1 MTVHPFRKNFNNLN
15 KKELK
20 KYLFDFYRLYKNRPV
35 KDNKGGM
42 FFGNMFGLYY
52 FLRKIKPKFV
62 IESGVYKGQTSWLI
76 EKVLPNSKILSID
89 PDLSNR
95 EYISK
100 KIEYSNIDFKNQ
112 NFKNIPK
119 NSLVFFDDHQNQIER
134 LMQCKWFGINNVI
147 FDDNYPVG
155 KGDLYTLKHAYWHKG
170 FNHHLTFKS
179 MIKSLLIFISM
190 ILKKKIF
197 KDYYFSNDILKSR
210 IRDQKPNK
218 LDFDYVNKNID
229 KYFEFPPIFE
239 LKSKAKKF
247 EKTENPILSENYK
260 KYFNLSNTELDSHSS
275 VTFIKIKKS
284 K

>member
-1 MTVHPFRKNFNNLN
+1 MNLSPFKKNFNSLN

-20 KYLFDFYRLYKNRPV
+20 KYLSDFYLLYKKRPI
-35 KDNKGGM
+35 KNNKGGM

-52 FLRKIKPKFV
+52 FLRKIKPQFI

-76 EKVLPNSKILSID
+76 EKVLPNSKILSLD

-100 KIEYSNIDFKNQ
+100 KIKYSNKDFKNQ
-112 NFKNIPK
+112 NFKNIPS

-134 LMQCKWFGINNVI
+134 LMQSKWFGIKNVI

-155 KGDLYTLKHAYWHKG
+155 KGDLYTLKHAYQNKG

-179 MIKSLLIFISM
+179 MIKSLIIFISM

-197 KDYYFSNDILKSR
+197 KDYYFSNVILKSR
-210 IRDQKPNK
+210 FRDQKPNK
-218 LDFDYVNKNID
+218 FDFHYLNKNID
-229 KYFEFPPIFE
+229 KYFEFPPIF
-239 LKSKAKKF
+239 KSKRKNGRYQ
-247 EKTENPILSENYK
+247 KTETPIFNESYK
-260 KYFNLSNTELDSHSS
+260 KHFSLSDTELESHSS
-275 VTFIKIKKS
+275 VTYIKIK
-284 K
+284 

>member
-1 MTVHPFRKNFNNLN
+1 MTVCPFKKNFSNLN

-20 KYLFDFYRLYKNRPV
+20 KYLFDFYRLYKNRPI

-52 FLRKIKPKFV
+52 FLRKIKPRFI
-62 IESGVYKGQTSWLI
+62 IESGVFKGQTSWLI

-95 EYISK
+95 KYISK
-100 KIEYSNIDFKNQ
+100 KIRYSNIDFKYQ

-134 LMQCKWFGINNVI
+134 LMQCKWFGIKNVV
-147 FDDNYPVG
+147 FDDNYSIG
-155 KGDLYTLKHAYWHKG
+155 KGDLYTLKHAYHHKG
-170 FNHHLTFKS
+170 FNHYLTFKS
-179 MIKSLLIFISM
+179 MIKSLIIFISM

-197 KDYYFSNDILKSR
+197 KNYYFSNDILKSR
-210 IRDQKPNK
+210 LRDQKPNK
-218 LDFDYVNKNID
+218 FDFHYVNKNID
-229 KYFEFPPIFE
+229 KYFEFPPIFK
-239 LKSKAKKF
+239 LKRKVKKI
-247 EKTENPILSENYK
+247 EKTESPIFTENYK
-260 KYFNLSNTELDSHSS
+260 KYFNLSDTELNSHSS
-275 VTFIKIKKS
+275 VTFVKLKIS